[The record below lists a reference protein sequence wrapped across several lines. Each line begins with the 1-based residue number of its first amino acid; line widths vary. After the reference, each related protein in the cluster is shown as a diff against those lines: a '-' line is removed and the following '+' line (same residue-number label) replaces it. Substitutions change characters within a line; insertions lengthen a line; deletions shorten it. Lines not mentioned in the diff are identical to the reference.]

1 MSTASGLIFSGDN
14 EGNVLA
20 LESRTGKLLW
30 WYQLGSNLHGT
41 SATTYMVDGRQHLL
55 VPAGTTLTAFALP
68 DVARVTSTRN

>member
-30 WYQLGSNLHGT
+30 WYQLGSNVHGT
-41 SATTYMVDGRQHLL
+41 SPITYMIDGRQHLL
-55 VPAGTTLTAFALP
+55 VPAGTTLTSFALP
-68 DVARVTSTRN
+68 DVARVTSTKD